1 MIKAKPSS
9 ESLAIHTEIV
19 LPNDTNVLGNLMGG
33 RLLHWLDI
41 TAAIS
46 AHRTGACR
54 AARTTDR
61 QRSRCRKR
69 SREPAHAACA
79 TGAAGR

>member
-46 AHRTGACR
+46 AHRHCNNRPPIKFPNTFVSLGSTISVCIERLA
-54 AARTTDR
+54 
-61 QRSRCRKR
+61 
-69 SREPAHAACA
+69 E
-79 TGAAGR
+79 GV